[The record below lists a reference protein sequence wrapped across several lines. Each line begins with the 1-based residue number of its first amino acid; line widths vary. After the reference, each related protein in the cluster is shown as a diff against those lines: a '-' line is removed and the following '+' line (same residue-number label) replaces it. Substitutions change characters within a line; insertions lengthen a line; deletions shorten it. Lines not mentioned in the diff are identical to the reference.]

1 MEYVRDSNMEV
12 YTTLVDNS
20 IGMRSSFFD
29 LVDHRIGFADS
40 IEWSEDAAASPLA
53 LLSSGGFAC
62 DSRAQLQDLGDRK
75 TVEKQPQDSRTIE
88 YTDKHQARPRL
99 QQAEQT

>member
-20 IGMRSSFFD
+20 IGMRNSFFD
-29 LVDHRIGFADS
+29 LVEHRIGFADS

-53 LLSSGGFAC
+53 LLSSGGFAR
-62 DSRAQLQDLGDRK
+62 DSHAQQDLGDRK

-88 YTDKHQARPRL
+88 YTDKHQARTRL
-99 QQAEQT
+99 QQGEQT